1 MNLANSTYDELIIS
15 YLEGRCS
22 DEEAG
27 VLLSWIAESESNQA
41 YFDSFNDV
49 WRLTSFEIPQEVDID
64 SALDSVNAKIEAIG
78 EEPVAKIVEMP
89 WLRRNYRYVS
99 GIAAAVVVALFLG
112 FLVRKPL
119 TPEVTMA
126 SSQWKEESPYELP
139 DGTKVSF
146 DGEALISH
154 PKQFADAQR
163 AVGFDGRA
171 YFDVAKDDAAP
182 FVIHCD
188 GLDVEVL
195 GTTFLLEAGKEYDTY
210 RLDLFTGKVKM
221 TANGR
226 EADAIEVAPGERGV
240 FNTADKSLKVM
251 SYAEVKEEELKT
263 DRVLD
268 FNNVSLPV
276 IVETLEYIFNV
287 NIVLDEE
294 LENERITAR
303 FTDEDPVDE
312 VLETIAE
319 VFGRNVESQ
328 GNGRYILR

>member
-22 DEEAG
+22 DEEVG

-126 SSQWKEESPYELP
+126 SSTPRGPVTVTVKFFS
-139 DGTKVSF
+139 VS
-146 DGEALISH
+146 SS
-154 PKQFADAQR
+154 R
-163 AVGFDGRA
+163 RRCS
-171 YFDVAKDDAAP
+171 
-182 FVIHCD
+182 FVITFALVSA
-188 GLDVEVL
+188 GMPVRRTITGIMLR
-195 GTTFLLEAGKEYDTY
+195 GTSPPRTLS
-210 RLDLFTGKVKM
+210 
-221 TANGR
+221 
-226 EADAIEVAPGERGV
+226 
-240 FNTADKSLKVM
+240 KS
-251 SYAEVKEEELKT
+251 
-263 DRVLD
+263 
-268 FNNVSLPV
+268 
-276 IVETLEYIFNV
+276 
-287 NIVLDEE
+287 
-294 LENERITAR
+294 
-303 FTDEDPVDE
+303 
-312 VLETIAE
+312 
-319 VFGRNVESQ
+319 
-328 GNGRYILR
+328 